1 MEIKLFDKNN
11 LKFIK
16 EAAMLLAKTFPQAYN
31 NSSMDEMNNILEVE
45 RVAVMAIEKD
55 KLIGFIGA
63 IPQYGN
69 TGWEL
74 HPLVVDEQYRGRGVG
89 SALENFLVSQ
99 VVHKGGI
106 MMYLGTDDE
115 FNQTSL
121 AYVDLF
127 NDPFEKIK
135 NIINISHHSFEFY
148 LKRGYIITGVIPDAN
163 GFGKPD
169 IIMAKRLINT

>member
-16 EAAMLLAKTFPQAYN
+16 EAAMLLAKTFPHAYN

-89 SALENFLVSQ
+89 SALEDFLVSQ

-127 NDPFEKIK
+127 NDPLEKIK
-135 NIINISHHSFEFY
+135 TIINISHHPYEFY
-148 LKRGYIITGVIPDAN
+148 LKQGYIITGVIPDAN